1 MSDSSSSPMPPHIRL
16 NSAQEN
22 ILTPGSQNNNPI
34 PAPLQSPP
42 EGRSLIPQRPSTA
55 SSIRRPPSTRA
66 LHNIGP
72 AESAELLLPPSRSRT
87 HRFRDE
93 DPSARGSPDANGF
106 RTPSGFSSR
115 RTSWSSEGGSRDSRV
130 YDSNPFADS
139 RAPSRAGS
147 DDDNVNTQTVSEK
160 YNILPSAGLL
170 LFPEDVEKDD
180 WLHNPDPNEKEKRE
194 CDVFTRRGL
203 VNVGGLAFIT
213 LGVLMLF
220 VGYPVLTFLKSVV
233 DPPDPCASNPNC
245 INIKQPLLTNV
256 RAGLIDKDTP
266 KSAYTKTS
274 VDGSQMQLVF
284 SDEFNVDG
292 RTFYP
297 GDDPYWTAVDIWYGV
312 TLDLEW
318 YDPDAVTTKDGA
330 LEIRFDAFQ
339 NHGLNYR
346 SGMVQS
352 WNQMCFRGGHLEAS
366 ISLPGAGDTVGFWP
380 GFWAMGN
387 LGRPGYA
394 ATTDGL
400 WPYSYDNIC
409 DAGITANQS
418 QTDGI
423 NGLPGMRLPACTCN
437 GEDHPSPGISRSAP
451 EIDVIEASVAY
462 LNTVDQIGL
471 VSQSAQFAPFDI
483 WYAPDY
489 NYIEVYDPS
498 ITTMNTYRGGPFQQA
513 MSGVTTLNNEWY
525 DGNAYQTYAFE
536 YTPGASGKINW
547 FVGEASS
554 WAMDARSVRPNGNVG
569 QRIIPMEPM
578 AMIMNFGMSN
588 GFSALNFT
596 GLGAHLPATMRFD
609 YVRIYQDNDA
619 IDVGC
624 DPSDYPTYDYIQ
636 NHAEAYQNPNKT
648 QWSQTSHPQPKN
660 ALINGCEAQVSV
672 PITSS

>member
-16 NSAQEN
+16 NSAHEN
-22 ILTPGSQNNNPI
+22 IIAQGSQNNRPI

-55 SSIRRPPSTRA
+55 NSIRKQPSARA
-66 LHNIGP
+66 LHNVGA

-93 DPSARGSPDANGF
+93 DPSARGSPDANGI

-170 LFPEDVEKDD
+170 LFPEDIEKDD
-180 WLHNPDPNEKEKRE
+180 WLHNPDPNEKERRE

-213 LGVLMLF
+213 IGVLMLF
-220 VGYPVLTFLKSVV
+220 IGYPVLTFVKGYT
-233 DPPDPCASNPNC
+233 DPPDPCAADPNC
-245 INIKQPLLTNV
+245 INIKQPILTNM
-256 RAGLIDKDTP
+256 RSGLIDKDTP
-266 KSAYTKTS
+266 SSAYTKTS

-284 SDEFNVDG
+284 SDEFNTDG

-312 TLDLEW
+312 TQDLEW

-352 WNQMCFRGGHLEAS
+352 WNQMCFQGGHLEAS

-394 ATTDGL
+394 ATTDGM

-409 DAGITANQS
+409 DAGITPNQS

-423 NGLPGMRLPACTCN
+423 NLLPGMRLPACTCN

-451 EIDVIEASVAY
+451 EIDVIEASVAF
-462 LNTVDQIGL
+462 LNTVDQVGV

-489 NYIEVYDPS
+489 NYVEVYDPL
-498 ITTMNTYRGGPFQQA
+498 ITTMNTYRGGSFQQA
-513 MSGVTTLNNEWY
+513 MSGITTLNNEWY
-525 DGNAYQTYAFE
+525 NGNAYQTYAFE

-547 FVGEASS
+547 FVGDTSS
-554 WAMDARSVRPNGNVG
+554 WGMDARSVRQNGNIG
-569 QRIIPMEPM
+569 QRIIPTEPM
-578 AMIMNFGMSN
+578 AMIMNFGISN

-596 GLGAHLPATMRFD
+596 GLGTLLPATMRFD

-619 IDVGC
+619 ISVGC
-624 DPSDYPTYDYIQ
+624 DPADHPTYDYIQ
-636 NHAEAYQNPNKT
+636 NHADAYQNPNKT
-648 QWSQTSHPQPKN
+648 RWAQTSHPWPQN
-660 ALINGCEAQVSV
+660 ALINGCQAQVSV